1 MDYGGTLW
9 LIIDVLFVAVL
20 AGAILYGTHEWRKR
34 RRDRLSKA
42 EEEKAVDRVYRE
54 DSQEH
59 RSG

>member
-20 AGAILYGTHEWRKR
+20 AGAIIYGTHEWRKR
-34 RRDRLSKA
+34 RRDRAARQADKQ
-42 EEEKAVDRVYRE
+42 AVDRVYRE
-54 DSQEH
+54 DSHEH